1 MRDFCGAIL
10 SVKVTR
16 KGIPEYGVTSSL
28 LKGNGLEVF
37 GCTGEDPANNP
48 DGFEEIE
55 DDDLRADTGSFW
67 GEGRGG
73 SKGAHCFGTPTTK
86 DLEPRRNIWRGG
98 AGGAG
103 EFFPTFIF
111 SSIFFSKFSY

>member
-1 MRDFCGAIL
+1 M
-10 SVKVTR
+10 
-16 KGIPEYGVTSSL
+16 P
-28 LKGNGLEVF
+28 
-37 GCTGEDPANNP
+37 GEDPANNP

-67 GEGRGG
+67 GEERGG

-98 AGGAG
+98 CSGGAG

-111 SSIFFSKFSY
+111 TSIFFLNFHIKC